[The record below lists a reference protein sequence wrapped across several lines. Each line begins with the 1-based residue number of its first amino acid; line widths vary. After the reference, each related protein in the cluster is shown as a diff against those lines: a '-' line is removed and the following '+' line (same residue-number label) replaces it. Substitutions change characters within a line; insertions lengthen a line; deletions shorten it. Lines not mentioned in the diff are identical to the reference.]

1 MRMVTST
8 ILHIVCSPLV
18 STPTRDNFLGCV
30 PFEVSRHVCVCAI
43 QNAPEEGVTSG
54 SGYEGALY
62 VQCGRDD
69 HIHYIKM
76 GFLSHII
83 YLVRVVQNAM
93 ALRSSDWC
101 KREARALAGLYLNCN
116 R

>member
-1 MRMVTST
+1 VTFVA
-8 ILHIVCSPLV
+8 LLV
-18 STPTRDNFLGCV
+18 
-30 PFEVSRHVCVCAI
+30 RHVCAI
-43 QNAPEEGVTSG
+43 QKDFEEVAT

-101 KREARALAGLYLNCN
+101 KREARALTGLYLNCN

>member
-62 VQCGRDD
+62 VQCGRNY
-69 HIHYIKM
+69 HVHYIIMDKKVND
-76 GFLSHII
+76 L
-83 YLVRVVQNAM
+83 
-93 ALRSSDWC
+93 
-101 KREARALAGLYLNCN
+101 
-116 R
+116 